1 MTVIL
6 QKCTLLTFILMIGLK
21 KKKTSI
27 YVDWLWKSLIS
38 THIYVSYEA
47 ATPSSHCNYHG
58 SEGGC
63 YWSEIVLCAM
73 SLWESPA
80 ISLFSRL
87 RMRMCWT
94 FEPYWLQLFEFVATF
109 QHVVVSQTQN
119 LFSQEPK
126 GTVFSTAIK
135 KSVKMWWFW
144 PIIDT
149 QQWKSNHQSSCTFG
163 NFYRTAGTFFLG
175 GS

>member
-109 QHVVVSQTQN
+109 QHVVVR
-119 LFSQEPK
+119 P
-126 GTVFSTAIK
+126 
-135 KSVKMWWFW
+135 
-144 PIIDT
+144 
-149 QQWKSNHQSSCTFG
+149 
-163 NFYRTAGTFFLG
+163 RTFFLRNQKVLCFLLQSKNLWRCG
-175 GS
+175 GFDQS